1 MALTIKTPSDRTV
14 SRDGVTATVHWD
26 PGMGAAWTARF
37 QVAQAMLDE
46 EILRRTEPYVPVDS
60 GVLKSSAALASDI
73 GGGELVWA
81 TPYAAA
87 QYYNTAQ
94 TRAYDPLRGGMWF
107 ERMKADNMAALEA
120 FARRAMGTK

>member
-1 MALTIKTPSDRTV
+1 MALTIKTPNDRTV

-37 QVAQAMLDE
+37 QAAQAMLDE
-46 EILRRTEPYVPVDS
+46 EILRRTDPYVPLDS

-120 FARRAMGTK
+120 FARGAVGK

>member
-1 MALTIKTPSDRTV
+1 MALTIKTPGDRTV
-14 SRDGVTATVHWD
+14 SRDGVTASVHWN
-26 PGMGAAWTARF
+26 PGFGSAWSARF
-37 QVAQAMLDE
+37 QAAQAMLDE

-60 GVLKSSAALASDI
+60 GVLKSSAPLASDI

-107 ERMKADNMAALEA
+107 ERMKADNLASLEA
-120 FARRAMGTK
+120 FARRAVGK

>member
-14 SRDGVTATVHWD
+14 SRDGVTATVHWN
-26 PGMGAAWTARF
+26 PGMGAAWSARF
-37 QVAQAMLDE
+37 QLAQAMLDE
-46 EILRRTEPYVPVDS
+46 EILRRTEPYVPLDS

-94 TRAYDPLRGGMWF
+94 TRAYDPLRGGMWV

>member
-26 PGMGAAWTARF
+26 PDMGAAWTARF
-37 QVAQAMLDE
+37 QAAQAMLDE

-73 GGGELVWA
+73 GSGELVWA

-107 ERMKADNMAALEA
+107 ERMKADNLASLEA
-120 FARRAMGTK
+120 FARREMGTK